1 MWAEVK
7 IGTPFND
14 FTKTHADDTTLW
26 LYVNMLLSE
35 ASKHRAHIPVITR
48 VVPSCHGYDDIDD
61 DDIDD
66 TFCNIL
72 SPASMYC
79 I

>member
-7 IGTPFND
+7 IGTPLNN
-14 FTKTHADDTTLW
+14 FTKTHADDATHAP
-26 LYVNMLLSE
+26 LLSE
-35 ASKHRAHIPVITR
+35 ASTHRAHIPVITR

-61 DDIDD
+61 DIND